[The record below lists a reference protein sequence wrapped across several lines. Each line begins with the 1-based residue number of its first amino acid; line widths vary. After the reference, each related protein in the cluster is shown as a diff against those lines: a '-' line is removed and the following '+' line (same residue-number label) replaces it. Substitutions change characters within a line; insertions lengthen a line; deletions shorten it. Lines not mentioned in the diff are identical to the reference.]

1 MQSLAILVAILFLT
15 AILSGP
21 IVILLARI
29 KFQSMVAQIIKR
41 IFQAV
46 LTLVGVI
53 AGGQFLFAPGLP
65 VSVRLI
71 GIASITMCYIGVRNE
86 YFPQF
91 KLLSSILPSRSNGR
105 SNGDDG
111 HGPGGQH

>member
-1 MQSLAILVAILFLT
+1 MQSLAVLVAIIFLT

-21 IVILLARI
+21 ISIGIARI
-29 KFQSMVAQIIKR
+29 KVRSFVSLIFKR
-41 IFQAV
+41 IIQLFFV
-46 LTLVGVI
+46 LIGVI
-53 AGGQFLFAPGLP
+53 AGGQFIFAPGLP
-65 VSVRLI
+65 IPVRLI
-71 GIASITMCYIGVRNE
+71 GVASITMCYIGVRIE

-91 KLLSSILPSRSNGR
+91 RLLSSILPARSTGR

>member
-1 MQSLAILVAILFLT
+1 MESLAVLVAILFLT

-29 KFQSMVAQIIKR
+29 KFHSIVAQIIKR
-41 IFQAV
+41 IIQGV
-46 LTLVGVI
+46 LTLIGVI

-71 GIASITMCYIGVRNE
+71 GIASITMCYIGVRKE

-91 KLLSSILPSRSNGR
+91 RLLSSILPSRSNGR

-111 HGPGGQH
+111 NGPGSQH

>member
-1 MQSLAILVAILFLT
+1 MESLAVLVVILFLT
-15 AILSGP
+15 ASLSGP

-29 KFQSMVAQIIKR
+29 KFHSIVAQIIKR
-41 IFQAV
+41 IIQGV
-46 LTLVGVI
+46 LTLIGVI

-71 GIASITMCYIGVRNE
+71 GIASITMCYIGVRKE

-91 KLLSSILPSRSNGR
+91 RLLSSILPSRSNGR

-111 HGPGGQH
+111 NGPGGQH